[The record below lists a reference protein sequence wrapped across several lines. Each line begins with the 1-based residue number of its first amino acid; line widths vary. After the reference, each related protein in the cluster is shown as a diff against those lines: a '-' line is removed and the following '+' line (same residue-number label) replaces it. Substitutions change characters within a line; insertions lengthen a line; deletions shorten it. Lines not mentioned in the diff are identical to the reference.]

1 MGQRMMMLSDKDPRS
16 IRFRR
21 IKKAITQVF
30 LTGERI
36 KSQASTATS
45 TAPKKLRRPV
55 DDV

>member
-21 IKKAITQVF
+21 IKKIITQVF